1 MQEPFDECWTMSV
14 PRVPVEC
21 LATMIAKDSCRMAR
35 AQAVQ
40 RLIMQRRKIPHSALH
55 TVSEH
60 KSMCDAISPVGA
72 LRPWGV
78 ACESLWRACESEG
91 GTQRASSGEGGTQ
104 RAPSGRP
111 FTRCPLGA
119 IHPVERALCGSESGS
134 RAFEGSSALTRCLT
148 SGRWAPGA
156 SAVCTRGARATFC
169 LYLCTVLYSIA
180 RYKKHPVKALKL
192 WRGHATQGGSELPPP
207 LPLGR

>member
-1 MQEPFDECWTMSV
+1 MPSALLARW
-14 PRVPVEC
+14 C
-21 LATMIAKDSCRMAR
+21 LAYRNRFQYGCC
-35 AQAVQ
+35 VQ
-40 RLIMQRRKIPHSALH
+40 
-55 TVSEH
+55 
-60 KSMCDAISPVGA
+60 
-72 LRPWGV
+72 RPWGV

-207 LPLGR
+207 LPLGARLPFLSPWHTSHVRTLHARRCQPSSRPYAGYE